1 MKRSCIVLFAAILLY
16 MKPAALFSGV
26 VVDCSGMTYSTLMVY
41 VSNLNLPSVQSIV
54 ISSPFKSYEK
64 TLTALDG
71 PVYDF
76 EDAGNKFQ
84 RGSVPT
90 YLGDE
95 TALRTLAQFC
105 WTKNIALYARVDL
118 FHQVRGY
125 NRNYWRDTDFLQ
137 DLAHY
142 QERLIVDIGSSSA
155 SGGLSKAIGGLK
167 RLPVQKWVVD
177 VRDVPA
183 ERRQDYIRYLVDSLG
198 QSVVVL
204 SDKDTPQTQVA
215 KQEDVFALQKN
226 VFSAEKPDFRFLE
239 KFSADSGF
247 LHYIDH
253 DSPFINNSGPLMVLL
268 LQNCSVMVSSRMMN
282 RYHRSLVAFIRDFGG
297 YSVEKVSEDKILF
310 YNQDKM
316 IAVNYSDSFACWKQK
331 KTTWRKG
338 FFKAVDSGA
347 VLSAGEKDM
356 TFFLFPKSIACWDL
370 RK

>member
-1 MKRSCIVLFAAILLY
+1 MKRTCIVLIAAFLLY
-16 MKPAALFSGV
+16 MIPAGLFSGV
-26 VVDCSGMTYSTLMVY
+26 VVDCSGMTYSNLMVY
-41 VSNLNLPSVQSIV
+41 VSNLNLPSVQAIV

-64 TLTALDG
+64 TLSALDG

-76 EDAGNKFQ
+76 EDAGSKFQ

-95 TALRTLAQFC
+95 TALRALAQYC
-105 WTKNIALYARVDL
+105 WTKNIALYARADL

-125 NRNYWRDTDFLQ
+125 NRNYWRDTDFLP
-137 DLAHY
+137 DLARY
-142 QERLIVDIGSSSA
+142 EERLIVDIGSSSA
-155 SGGLSKAIGGLK
+155 RSGLSKAIGGLK

-177 VRDVPA
+177 VRDLPA
-183 ERRQDYIRYLVDSLG
+183 EHRQEYIQYLVDSLG
-198 QSVVVL
+198 LSVVVL
-204 SDKDTPQTQVA
+204 SDKDGFQTQIA
-215 KQEDVFALQKN
+215 KQGDVFALQKN
-226 VFSAEKPDFRFLE
+226 VFSAEKPDFHFLE

-253 DSPFINNSGPLMVLL
+253 DLPLINNSGPLMVLL
-268 LQNCSVMVSSRMMN
+268 LQNCNVMVSSRMMN
-282 RYHRSLVAFIRDFGG
+282 RYHRSLIAFIREFGG
-297 YSVEKVSEDKILF
+297 YSVERVAEDKFLF
-310 YNQDKM
+310 YNQDKI

-347 VLSAGEKDM
+347 VLNAGEKDM
-356 TFFLFPKSIACWDL
+356 SLFLFPKSIACWDL